1 MATEKLYWTDPFATS
16 FTASRATTARF
27 GERASLVLDRTIFY
41 PEAGGQLSDVGT
53 LDVGGTR
60 FVIDDVQVDDDG
72 TIHHLSRDLD
82 AAPAS
87 VTRDGEVHGAID
99 RARRRDHMAQHTA
112 QHALSR
118 ALLDVARAETV
129 SSRLGATACTIDVH
143 LAEVADADLARAE
156 DLVNAIVMDDVP
168 VRALFPNGEE
178 LARMELRRAPK
189 VSTNVRVIE
198 IDGFDLSPCGG
209 THCTQ
214 SGQIGVVRV
223 VGTERYKGKLRVTFH
238 AGRRAIED
246 ARAKE
251 RVLAA
256 LAGELTC
263 GVLDV
268 GAAVGKLRGDLK
280 SRADALSA
288 MRGELVEL
296 VADRVWRA
304 HPPDPGG
311 TTIACVVRPRDD
323 VGMLRT
329 LAGRLASRADIVAV
343 CASPDPASADGRDHL
358 VVAQRGAAASFD
370 CGAWLKAVAAR
381 NGGRGGGR
389 PERAEGK
396 LRIDGARG
404 AGASADPA
412 DDAREMSAAL
422 AALVRA

>member
-263 GVLDV
+263 
-268 GAAVGKLRGDLK
+268 AA
-280 SRADALSA
+280 
-288 MRGELVEL
+288 
-296 VADRVWRA
+296 
-304 HPPDPGG
+304 
-311 TTIACVVRPRDD
+311 I
-323 VGMLRT
+323 
-329 LAGRLASRADIVAV
+329 
-343 CASPDPASADGRDHL
+343 
-358 VVAQRGAAASFD
+358 
-370 CGAWLKAVAAR
+370 
-381 NGGRGGGR
+381 
-389 PERAEGK
+389 
-396 LRIDGARG
+396 
-404 AGASADPA
+404 
-412 DDAREMSAAL
+412 
-422 AALVRA
+422 